1 MADSLWV
8 VVIHAW
14 CKICTQNCNAECS
27 ESSIECIL
35 SRGRRRLL
43 PSQPCLPTWS
53 GALCRG
59 DSAANGCG
67 QAQIFPSA
75 QARNISTH
83 SARRTLTFSRP
94 VTEVLANFTL
104 THVHILTLFLL
115 FWHSPLIKPQPHF
128 LQVSVEKGKTTKS
141 NQTWKQSGKSI
152 SLLQR
157 DFTYIRLLL

>member
-1 MADSLWV
+1 MTDSLWV

-27 ESSIECIL
+27 ESSAECIL

-53 GALCRG
+53 GTLCRG

-104 THVHILTLFLL
+104 THVHFSLLSCTCMSVVLSGFTDVLISKVSFDKNWIKDGLGFSWSNNFSFVFILVL
-115 FWHSPLIKPQPHF
+115 FW
-128 LQVSVEKGKTTKS
+128 
-141 NQTWKQSGKSI
+141 
-152 SLLQR
+152 
-157 DFTYIRLLL
+157 RL